1 MFLSLSRAIDSVNG
15 WIGRKAA
22 WLLLAATAISAGNA
36 IIRKTLNTSS
46 NVWLDAQWMLFSA
59 VFLLCASW
67 TLRDNEHVRIDVLSN
82 RFSKRTRDW
91 IDVIGHAFV
100 LIPFCLIMIWTS
112 VPFARASI
120 ATNEQSFAAG
130 GLPQWPIKLLMPVA
144 FTLLLLQAIS
154 ELIKRLAILN
164 GRMEDPVLAAD
175 AAEAEVERL
184 KAAIIVDEAD
194 EASPARP

>member
-1 MFLSLSRAIDSVNG
+1 MFLALSRAIDAVNG

-22 WLLLAATAISAGNA
+22 WLLLAATAISAANA

-112 VPFARASI
+112 VPFAQASI

-130 GLPQWPIKLLMPVA
+130 GLPQWPIKLLMPIA
-144 FTLLLLQAIS
+144 FFMLLLQAIS
-154 ELIKRLAILN
+154 ELIKRIAIIS

>member
-1 MFLSLSRAIDSVNG
+1 MFLALSRVINSVNG
-15 WIGRKAA
+15 WIGRTAA
-22 WLLLAATAISAGNA
+22 WLLLAATAISAANA
-36 IIRKTLNTSS
+36 IIRKTLNTLS
-46 NVWLDAQWMLFSA
+46 NVWLDAQWMLFSV

-67 TLRDNEHVRIDVLSN
+67 TLRDNEHVRIDVLSS

-112 VPFARASI
+112 VPFAQASI

-130 GLPQWPIKLLMPVA
+130 GLPQWPVKLLVPVA

-154 ELIKRLAILN
+154 ELIKRIAILN

-184 KAAIIVDEAD
+184 KAAILVDEAD
-194 EASPARP
+194 AASPARP